1 MKTTN
6 EKREAIRIKVVEAIP
21 SIKSLPSYPYNPD
34 VAKVIT
40 KLGEIV
46 AMNHVTPDIAEYV
59 SFNIKIYEKQ
69 QQVDYIRMLQNKYEG
84 RPINGLDILRALG
97 KCYAMDSNGK
107 IFKLT
112 FQYTADF
119 SITDEIDLSQNL
131 NEWSDDTIDK
141 LYELFYE

>member
-1 MKTTN
+1 MNTQ
-6 EKREAIRIKVVEAIP
+6 EKREAIRKKVVEAIP

-84 RPINGLDILRALG
+84 RPITALDILRALG
-97 KCYAMDSNGK
+97 YPWMLGSNGSIIRFISDLPAESTL
-107 IFKLT
+107 IFL
-112 FQYTADF
+112 
-119 SITDEIDLSQNL
+119 DLSQTL
-131 NEWSDDTIDK
+131 DEWSDDTIDK

>member
-34 VAKVIT
+34 VAKAIIELERIIARNQEKTVI
-40 KLGEIV
+40 
-46 AMNHVTPDIAEYV
+46 PEYV
-59 SFNIKIYEKQ
+59 VLHLDAYEKQ
-69 QQVDYIRMLQNKYEG
+69 KQADYVRMLQNNYEG
-84 RPINGLDILRALG
+84 RPINALDILRALG